1 MAGLSLVAIL
11 ITSIVT
17 IFLIM
22 NLSLNSTE
30 KAIKLNKQLS
40 NINSKTNPSPTNLI
54 TDKKASFIIFTIGTL
69 RNFTASMYHNLSAD
83 VYIQS
88 DNPNIIHVKKE
99 GITYDDFFRTLPLK
113 LTDEC
118 LTTGTGQTFCTSEEN
133 SLKFYLNGREDKNL
147 LTRQIQNNDKVLIT
161 FGPLDDPDIISQ
173 LQQIPN
179 P

>member
-1 MAGLSLVAIL
+1 MIGISLIAIL
-11 ITSIVT
+11 ITSIIT
-17 IFLIM
+17 IFFIT
-22 NLSLNSTE
+22 NISLNSTE

-40 NINSKTNPSPTNLI
+40 NINSKISSSPKSFS
-54 TDKKASFIIFTIGTL
+54 TDIKASFVIFTNGTL

-99 GITYDDFFRTLPLK
+99 GITYDDFFKTLPIK

-118 LTTGTGQTFCTSEEN
+118 LTTGTGQTFCTLEEN

-147 LTRQIQNNDKVLIT
+147 LDRQIQNEDKVLIT
-161 FGPLDDPDIISQ
+161 FGPLDDLDITLQ

>member
-17 IFLIM
+17 IFLVM

-40 NINSKTNPSPTNLI
+40 NINSKTNPSETYFSV
-54 TDKKASFIIFTIGTL
+54 DKKASFVIFTNGTL
-69 RNFTASMYHNLSAD
+69 RNFSDSMYHNLSTD
-83 VYIQS
+83 VYIDS
-88 DNPNIIHVKKE
+88 SIPNIIHVKKE
-99 GITYDDFFRTLPLK
+99 GITYDDFFKTLPMK
-113 LTDEC
+113 LTGQC
-118 LTTGTGQTFCTSEEN
+118 LITGTGQTFCTSDEET
-133 SLKFYLNGREDKNL
+133 LKFYLNTHPNSNL
-147 LTRQIQNNDKVLIT
+147 LDQQIQGGDRVLIT
-161 FGPLDDPDIISQ
+161 FGPADDPDISLQ